1 MTTLLNWGH
10 RQDLTRSQAAILWR
24 VLGWYRAQ
32 VVDNALLEE
41 LAVELYAMARQ
52 ADRPMG
58 GVRVGEE
65 RQRGGEGVV
74 S

>member
-1 MTTLLNWGH
+1 VTTLLNWGH
-10 RQDLTRSQAAILWR
+10 RQDLTRTQAAILWR
-24 VLGWYRAQ
+24 VLNWYRHN
-32 VVDNALLEE
+32 VVDNAMLEE
-41 LAVELYAMARQ
+41 LAVELRAMARQ
-52 ADRPMG
+52 GDRPMG